1 MAKKK
6 AAVKK
11 APKKRAK
18 APVDPL
24 VEAVKDFPPLDKIDP
39 DEVQPALIP
48 MSDDEVRDAGRDL
61 ATRVKELRDLKTQHA
76 GRRVEMKKEREN
88 VQKDIDRIAG
98 CIRQQGR

>member
-1 MAKKK
+1 MGKKK

-11 APKKRAK
+11 ATKKRAK

-24 VEAVKDFPPLDKIDP
+24 VAAVENFPPLDP

-76 GRRVEMKKEREN
+76 GRRVEMKKERES